1 MTVMNDI
8 CGYYTTET
16 GQTSSEEFTTSNEL
30 LEKTWLNQLDITEL
44 LLRAIRTA
52 RETPGL
58 TLTKKECDRL
68 WGMVEVLTAR
78 TKQLAELLNE
88 KRGREHGKLV

>member
-1 MTVMNDI
+1 MTLNDI
-8 CGYYTTET
+8 NYDYTTESEP
-16 GQTSSEEFTTSNEL
+16 SSSEL
-30 LEKTWLNQLDITEL
+30 LEKTWLNQLDITDL

-58 TLTKKECDRL
+58 TLAKKECDRL
-68 WGMVEVLTAR
+68 WDMVDVLAAR

-88 KRGREHGKLV
+88 KRGREHGKPV

>member
-1 MTVMNDI
+1 MTMNDI
-8 CGYYTTET
+8 NYDYTTESEP
-16 GQTSSEEFTTSNEL
+16 SSSEL

-68 WGMVEVLTAR
+68 WDMVDVLAGR
-78 TKQLAELLNE
+78 TKQLAELLSE
-88 KRGREHGKLV
+88 RRGREYGKPV

>member
-1 MTVMNDI
+1 MTLNNF
-8 CGYYTTET
+8 CGYCTTET
-16 GQTSSEEFTTSNEL
+16 GQTSSEEFMTSNEL

-58 TLTKKECDRL
+58 TLTKLECDKL
-68 WGMVEVLTAR
+68 WDMVEVLTAR
-78 TKQLAELLNE
+78 TKQLAELLSE
-88 KRGREHGKLV
+88 RRGREYGKPV

>member
-1 MTVMNDI
+1 MTLNDI
-8 CGYYTTET
+8 NYDYTTESEP
-16 GQTSSEEFTTSNEL
+16 SSSEL

-68 WGMVEVLTAR
+68 WDMVDVLAGR

-88 KRGREHGKLV
+88 KRRRENGKPV

>member
-1 MTVMNDI
+1 MTMNDI
-8 CGYYTTET
+8 NYDYTTESEP
-16 GQTSSEEFTTSNEL
+16 SSSEL

-58 TLTKKECDRL
+58 TLTKLECDKL

-88 KRGREHGKLV
+88 KRGREHGKPV

>member
-1 MTVMNDI
+1 MTLNDI
-8 CGYYTTET
+8 NYDYTTESEP
-16 GQTSSEEFTTSNEL
+16 SSSEL

-68 WGMVEVLTAR
+68 WDMVDVLAGR

-88 KRGREHGKLV
+88 KRGRENGKPV

>member
-1 MTVMNDI
+1 MTMNDI
-8 CGYYTTET
+8 NYNYTTES
-16 GQTSSEEFTTSNEL
+16 GQTSSEL

-68 WGMVEVLTAR
+68 WDMVDVLAGR

-88 KRGREHGKLV
+88 KRRRENGKPV